1 MSEST
6 SQASFS
12 LAGFQV
18 TLIGRFWVTPED
30 ECDKLGTFGH
40 VSEENLHAIPK
51 RDLCMRRRVRR

>member
-18 TLIGRFWVTPED
+18 TLIGRFWVTPEAQD
-30 ECDKLGTFGH
+30 ECSREKKDLTR
-40 VSEENLHAIPK
+40 SESPMA
-51 RDLCMRRRVRR
+51 